1 MRVEAYYNL
10 HKRCISYRPIGG
22 KVKHTVMLQLNDVTF
37 SVQPAGRAKVLR
49 EGRKNVHAFVR
60 GELLTA
66 IDDADEGNENAQNE
80 AFASAGYRPITY
92 NPYKYDSFVYK
103 ATGEPVRSARQVIIV
118 GSTIWQIGPD
128 GGEWSL

>member
-10 HKRCISYRPIGG
+10 HKKCISYRPIGG
-22 KVKHTVMLQLNDVTF
+22 TVKHTGAIQLNDVTL

-60 GELLTA
+60 GELLSTV
-66 IDDADEGNENAQNE
+66 DETDEGGEIATNDM
-80 AFASAGYRPITY
+80 FTSAGYRKITY
-92 NPYKYDSFVYK
+92 NPYKYDSFVYE
-103 ATGEPVRSARQVIIV
+103 ATGEPVRSARQIIIV
-118 GSTIWQIGPD
+118 GSSIWQIGPD